1 MALPEKK
8 CSTCGKMY
16 VPIRKTS
23 KYCTDKCRYHAFL
36 AKKNR
41 VTIPQDLRYS
51 ILRRD
56 GFMCRYC
63 GAKPV
68 QKELRVDHIV
78 SVKDG
83 GDLTNTKNLITACHA
98 CNSGKGELSID
109 PAEIPT
115 LD

>member
-1 MALPEKK
+1 
-8 CSTCGKMY
+8 MY

-41 VTIPQDLRYS
+41 ITIPHDLRYS

-68 QKELRVDHIV
+68 QKELRVDHVV

-83 GDLTNTKNLITACHA
+83 GDLTNPKNLVTSCHA
-98 CNSGKGELSID
+98 CNAGKGDLSID
-109 PAEIPT
+109 PEEIPS
-115 LD
+115 LDA

>member
-1 MALPEKK
+1 MPLDPRK
-8 CSTCGKMY
+8 CKACGKEY
-16 VPIRKTS
+16 VPIRKTAKFCS
-23 KYCTDKCRYHAFL
+23 DKCRYHSHL
-36 AKKNR
+36 ANKKR
-41 VTIPQDLRYS
+41 ITIPRDLRWT

-68 QKELRVDHIV
+68 ERELRVDHIK

-83 GDLTNTKNLITACHA
+83 GALTDTKNLVTACDP
-98 CNSGKGELSID
+98 CNAGKGERSLD
-109 PAEIPT
+109 PSEIPP